1 MKLRKDFKEAVQ
13 KKIPA
18 GKMNRAVQSK
28 DARLIYSV
36 IIDTYHTT
44 KVMKPLAD
52 DEHMLN
58 AAHVI
63 NVINVLDKYYSN
75 AQIFWL
81 VPFQLIYPM
90 ENEERQEDY
99 IIR

>member
-1 MKLRKDFKEAVQ
+1 
-13 KKIPA
+13 
-18 GKMNRAVQSK
+18 MNVP
-28 DARLIYSV
+28 L
-36 IIDTYHTT
+36 
-44 KVMKPLAD
+44 KVMKPMAD

-81 VPFQLIYPM
+81 LPFQLVYKM
-90 ENEERQEDY
+90 EAEEKQDDY